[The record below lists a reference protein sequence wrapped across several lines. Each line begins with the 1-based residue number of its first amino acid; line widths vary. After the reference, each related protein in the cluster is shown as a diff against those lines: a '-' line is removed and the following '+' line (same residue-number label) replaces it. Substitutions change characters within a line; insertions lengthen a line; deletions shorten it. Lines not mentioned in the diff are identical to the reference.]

1 MKLES
6 SPIERDLEVLVSGK
20 LNVSQQWALVAGM
33 ANHILGHIK
42 YSISSWL
49 REGIISL
56 YTSQVQHLL
65 EYCVQVWTLKHQ
77 KSITFLHC
85 IKRKGPRW

>member
-6 SPIERDLEVLVSGK
+6 SPVERGLEVLVNGK

-33 ANHILGHIK
+33 ANHTLGHTK

-49 REGIISL
+49 REGIIPL
-56 YTSQVQHLL
+56 YPAQIQPPL
-65 EYCVQVWTLKHQ
+65 EYCVQV
-77 KSITFLHC
+77 
-85 IKRKGPRW
+85 